1 MFGNPMFTAQQQA
14 QKQQM
19 PMHLQGQALQGAQ
32 HQQLMQQQLQQ
43 QQQQQQQIGQPP
55 QQQLGQQQQLQQSA
69 QTMNGGPGAHMPIGV
84 PAVPTAKGR
93 KAQGSQPSS
102 AQSSPS
108 PANASL
114 PVNHNVTPNLTID
127 YTTIS
132 GDEFE
137 DQLREFMKARN
148 TPLPTKIPSMGSKKI
163 NLLLLFRIS
172 MSMGGMESVSEVS
185 KDSSSF

>member
-1 MFGNPMFTAQQQA
+1 
-14 QKQQM
+14 
-19 PMHLQGQALQGAQ
+19 
-32 HQQLMQQQLQQ
+32 
-43 QQQQQQQIGQPP
+43 
-55 QQQLGQQQQLQQSA
+55 
-69 QTMNGGPGAHMPIGV
+69 MNGGPGPHMPLGV
-84 PAVPTAKGR
+84 TTTTAKSR

-108 PANASL
+108 PANANL
-114 PVNHNVTPNLTID
+114 PVNHNVTPNLNID

-137 DQLREFMKARN
+137 EQLREFMKARN

-172 MSMGGMESVSEVS
+172 MSMGGMESVSAQVPRI
-185 KDSSSF
+185 